1 MRAVNLLPQEAR
13 QRRTPNK
20 LLLVGISSSTAVLLL
35 VGAGYYSAQG
45 TVNDREQSL
54 ADVKAQLAAMPK
66 PKSHQTSAFD
76 QELALERTGRLAAL
90 STVLSS
96 RVRWDRLLRE
106 IAMVL
111 PDDVWLQ
118 QLNATAPEPPA
129 PPVVAPGTAP
139 APAPVAATP
148 APTSTGTTFSIQGN
162 TYTQEGVARL
172 LIRLQLVPD
181 LENVTLVSSTVS
193 NQDGQQQ
200 KVQFTINADVKAP
213 QVGS

>member
-13 QRRTPNK
+13 QRRAPNK
-20 LLLVGISSSTAVLLL
+20 LLLVGVSSSTAVLLL
-35 VGAGYYSAQG
+35 VGAGYYNARG

-76 QELALERTGRLAAL
+76 QELAVERTGRLAAL

-129 PPVVAPGTAP
+129 PVTAPGTASP
-139 APAPVAATP
+139 PVASTP

-181 LENVTLVSSTVS
+181 LENVTLVSSTLS

-200 KVQFTINADVKAP
+200 KVQFTINADVKPP

>member
-13 QRRTPNK
+13 QRRAPNK
-20 LLLVGISSSTAVLLL
+20 LVLVGVSSSTAVLLL
-35 VGAGYYSAQG
+35 VGAGYYSARG
-45 TVNDREQSL
+45 TVNDRQQSL

-76 QELALERTGRLAAL
+76 QELAVERTGRLAAL

-118 QLNATAPEPPA
+118 QLNATAPEPPTTVA
-129 PPVVAPGTAP
+129 APGTAP
-139 APAPVAATP
+139 PPAAAAP
-148 APTSTGTTFSIQGN
+148 APTSSGTTFSIQGN

-172 LIRLQLVPD
+172 LVRLQLVPD
-181 LENVTLVSSTVS
+181 LENVTLVSSTLS

-200 KVQFTINADVKAP
+200 KVQFTINADVRPP

>member
-13 QRRTPNK
+13 QRRAPNK
-20 LLLVGISSSTAVLLL
+20 LVLVGVSSSTAVLLL
-35 VGAGYYSAQG
+35 VGAGYYSARG
-45 TVNDREQSL
+45 TVNDRQQSL

-76 QELALERTGRLAAL
+76 QELAVERTGRLSAL
-90 STVLSS
+90 STVLSG

-118 QLNATAPEPPA
+118 QLNATAPEPLA
-129 PPVVAPGTAP
+129 PVAAPGTAST
-139 APAPVAATP
+139 PVAATP

-181 LENVTLVSSTVS
+181 LENVTLVSSTLS

-200 KVQFTINADVKAP
+200 KVQFTINADVKPP